1 MEIMPKADV
10 RQWIAGVLGGP
21 ADADFRV
28 EALLTEV
35 LDQSELEG
43 VTPLLRHHL
52 EQAGQLEFLPLGL
65 QMGFQQI
72 DRKHL
77 AADMATQNE
86 LLSLLKIFQSHNIDF
101 IMLKGEALSHSIYP
115 MPHLRTKTDID
126 LLFRSKAESERAS
139 NTLETEGYQR
149 MLSQQGTFVGYQF
162 VYHKQY
168 ASGFRMVFDIHNEIT
183 NYLWFN
189 RKLRYQ
195 YLLENSNFIEIEN
208 VKVRVLN
215 TVHALI
221 HACVHRITNKSNDT
235 SDRLIWLYDIHL
247 LSQSLDDTQW
257 QDLLQVCLSKHL
269 SEIVLQGLQVSHE
282 TLASSL
288 PSKYIDQLKSNAA
301 TCNDP
306 FSKKRRRIH
315 MYWSD
320 FILNKGFSNKLTQIR
335 ERVFPPVDYM
345 LKRYDLKSRRW
356 VVYYY
361 LKRVIK
367 VIIKR

>member
-1 MEIMPKADV
+1 MGVMPQADV
-10 RQWIAGVLGGP
+10 RHWIASVLGGH
-21 ADADFRV
+21 ADADLYV
-28 EALLTEV
+28 KALLTEV
-35 LDQSELEG
+35 LDQSELDG

-52 EQAGQLEFLPLGL
+52 EQTGQLEFLPRGL
-65 QMGFQQI
+65 QARFQQI

-77 AADMATQNE
+77 AADMATQDE
-86 LLSLLKIFQSHNIDF
+86 LLYLLKILQSHNIDF

-115 MPHLRTKTDID
+115 LPHLRTKTDID
-126 LLFRSKAESERAS
+126 LLFSSKAESERAS
-139 NTLETEGYQR
+139 KILETEGYQR

-162 VYHKQY
+162 VCHKQY
-168 ASGFRMVFDIHNEIT
+168 ANGFRMVFDIHNEIT

-215 TVHALI
+215 TIHALI

-235 SDRLIWLYDIHL
+235 EDRLIWLYDIHL
-247 LSQSLDDTQW
+247 LGQSLSDTQW
-257 QDLLQVCLSKHL
+257 QNLVQVCSNKDL
-269 SEIVLQGLQVSHE
+269 SEIVRQGLQVSHE

-288 PSKYIDQLKSNAA
+288 PPKFIDQLKSNAL
-301 TCNDP
+301 TSNDP
-306 FSKKRRRIH
+306 FSQKRRRIH

-320 FILNKGFSNKLTQIR
+320 FILNKGFANKLTQIR
-335 ERVFPPVDYM
+335 ERVFPPADYM
-345 LKRYDLKSRRW
+345 LKRYDLKSSRW
-356 VVYYY
+356 LVYYY
-361 LKRVIK
+361 LKRVAK